1 MRVDEL
7 KEYIVDN
14 NCIETILEELG
25 CGNIREHDGYFTAS
39 NPDGNNPQALTVYN
53 NESLITINYTRNIAK
68 NKRATDIFDLVSF
81 YQDCSFPEALK
92 YVHNVLRLDYYSED
106 AHIPEDLQVLRM
118 LIELNKDSDEEDNT
132 PVKPISNTILDY
144 LLPYGNK
151 MWCDEGISLT
161 TQAEF
166 NIAYDP
172 QTNYIAIPIF
182 DEIGSLVGIKGRYF
196 GQPDEYHVKYIYLE
210 RCNKSRILY
219 GYWLNK
225 EYIKKAQDGLNKYI
239 NAGLAVDGSIGAL
252 TRKATAKALQYSLN
266 RDYGANLVLDGA
278 IGAKTL
284 GAIKGHAVKK
294 GSRTFLVTWLE
305 IALMLLNYYTSTIEI
320 AGNFGAGVDKAV
332 REFQK
337 DNGLVVDGSAGEKTI
352 NEIIN
357 KLGLL

>member
-14 NCIETILEELG
+14 NCIEMILEELG

-68 NKRATDIFDLVSF
+68 NKRTTDIFDLVSF

-92 YVHNVLRLDYYSED
+92 YVHNVLGLDYYSED
-106 AHIPEDLQVLRM
+106 AHISEDLQVLRM
-118 LIELNKDSDEEDNT
+118 LIEINKDIYDEEDNT

-182 DEIGSLVGIKGRYF
+182 DEIGSLVGLKGRYF
-196 GQPDEYHVKYIYLE
+196 GEPDEYHVKYMYLE

-219 GYWLNK
+219 GYWQNK
-225 EYIKKAQDGLNKYI
+225 EFIKNSKYI
-239 NAGLAVDGSIGAL
+239 IIVESEKSVLKLAEYGFRNVI
-252 TRKATAKALQYSLN
+252 AT
-266 RDYGANLVLDGA
+266 GG
-278 IGAKTL
+278 KTISKHQVEL
-284 GAIKGHAVKK
+284 I
-294 GSRTFLVTWLE
+294 SRTGCTPLLAFDKDVGKDELQN
-305 IALMLLNYYTSTIEI
+305 IANMFMNGINVCAIIDMCNLLDEKESPM
-320 AGNFGAGVDKAV
+320 D
-332 REFQK
+332 RK
-337 DNGLVVDGSAGEKTI
+337 DVWERLYKDYVF
-352 NEIIN
+352 
-357 KLGLL
+357 KLK